1 MSSDRADTCRAA
13 EIQNLPDTMQ
23 TSDERPDEQSSR
35 KIKTATGAK
44 KATSKPKAAPKP
56 VDLGPAPEYPVRP
69 QIMYDSESE
78 EWQTYKKGMDAYHDY
93 GRALRDAERLQAKK
107 KRAKRNAEEDII
119 KAADV
124 YDSQDEVTQKPMKRG
139 RRRRWLDMIEAREQK
154 LESAKEYVLDGNC
167 CAP

>member
-1 MSSDRADTCRAA
+1 
-13 EIQNLPDTMQ
+13 
-23 TSDERPDEQSSR
+23 
-35 KIKTATGAK
+35 
-44 KATSKPKAAPKP
+44 
-56 VDLGPAPEYPVRP
+56 
-69 QIMYDSESE
+69 MYDSESE

-107 KRAKRNAEEDII
+107 KRAKRKAEEDII

-154 LESAKEYVLDGNC
+154 LEAAKEYVLDGNC